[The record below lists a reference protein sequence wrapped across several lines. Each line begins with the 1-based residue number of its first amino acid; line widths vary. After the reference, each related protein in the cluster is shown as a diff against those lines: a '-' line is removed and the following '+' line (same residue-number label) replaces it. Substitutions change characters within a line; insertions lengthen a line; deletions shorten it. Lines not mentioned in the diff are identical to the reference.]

1 MKLRKFFAALLAG
14 IMAVSTMTVAAFA
27 EEDAEI
33 GVVPTDAYYAYIGV
47 QSNTYVFRDQC
58 DSDTYGVGSK
68 EFDQITYWEGQD
80 ALDAEMDI
88 TEGTVKLDGNGKY
101 TLKIKDTKFKALGSE
116 TFNMLY
122 VSTNIPYADAD
133 KIKIDG
139 WNVTIGGTWV
149 TSSAKQAT
157 EKDSANYFRYMVI
170 NEYDDKEGD
179 DGSAPLKGAV
189 NNNVPEDGSE
199 IVIEFTV
206 SGMDHDNPDLVEETE
221 APTEAPAADEDSNNS
236 DSKSD
241 GKSSDTILGLPNYV
255 FFIIVGAVVV
265 VVVVIIAVVAAN
277 KKKKAE

>member
-14 IMAVSTMTVAAFA
+14 IMAVSTMAVAAFA
-27 EEDAEI
+27 EEEVEI
-33 GVVPTDAYYAYIGV
+33 GVVPTDAYYAYVGV

-58 DSDTYGVGSK
+58 DSDSYGVGSK

-80 ALDAEMDI
+80 ALDSGMDI
-88 TEGTVKLDGNGKY
+88 SEGTVKLDGNGRY
-101 TLKIKDTKFKALGSE
+101 TIKIKDTKFKQYGSE

-122 VSTNIPYADAD
+122 ISTNIPYADAD
-133 KIKIDG
+133 KITIDG

-149 TSSAKQAT
+149 TNSAKQAT
-157 EKDSANYFRYMVI
+157 EKDSPNYFRYMII

-179 DGSAPLKGAV
+179 DGSAPLKGSV

-206 SGMDHDNPDLVEETE
+206 SGMDHDNPDLVPEET
-221 APTEAPAADEDSNNS
+221 TEAATEAAAADSDDKSNDES
-236 DSKSD
+236 GS
-241 GKSSDTILGLPNYV
+241 GKILGLPTPAFV
-255 FFIIVGAVVV
+255 GIIAG
-265 VVVVIIAVVAAN
+265 VVVIVVIIISVVAAG